1 MIKTFTILGGGS
13 AYAPG
18 LLAALLHQDQ
28 RLGLTEVRLYDLDRE
43 HLALVTALGQAMARA
58 QRAGFKVS
66 AAASL
71 EEALDGT
78 DAVLNST
85 RPGGFSAR
93 RLDELIPV
101 EFEVPGQETVGPGG
115 FFFALRSVPEARRV
129 REILRQRAPAAWLL
143 NYTNPTNIVTQALL
157 STGDERVLGLCDQS
171 EGDLETLREALG
183 RPGPVSF
190 RSVGTNHAT
199 WYQDV
204 RFGGQPAELPRDPSG
219 LAAVG
224 HHDEEHAIRFE
235 LSAELAR
242 RAPGYWP
249 NSYLPY
255 YTHPQRFVAHTRA
268 RGPRTD
274 AIVAKLPM
282 YYAHFREEAAKEIP
296 ELRHHRGTAGF
307 GDMAVEVLAALIER
321 RGQRVVLN
329 VKNGATS
336 QDFSPDTVIETFVE
350 LGPRGP
356 IPEPSPRYPTA
367 FSALKERIESYQR
380 AAARAACD
388 GSEQDKIAAL
398 AENPLIPSRAIAE
411 AMWAKAKSAYG
422 KALL

>member
-1 MIKTFTILGGGS
+1 LI
-13 AYAPG
+13 
-18 LLAALLHQDQ
+18 HQDQ
-28 RLGLTEVRLYDLDRE
+28 RLGLSEVRLYDLDRE
-43 HLALVTALGQAMARA
+43 HLALITALGQAMARA
-58 QRAGFKVS
+58 ARAGLKVT
-66 AAASL
+66 AATSL
-71 EEALDGT
+71 EQALDGT

-85 RPGGFSAR
+85 RPGGFAAR

-101 EFEVPGQETVGPGG
+101 EFDVPGQETVGPGG

-129 REILRQRAPAAWLL
+129 REILRQRSPGAWLL

-157 STGDERVLGLCDQS
+157 SSGDERVLGLCDQS
-171 EGDLETLREALG
+171 EGDLETLRVALG

-199 WYQDV
+199 WYQGLH
-204 RFGGQPAELPRDPSG
+204 FGGRPVELPLDPAG
-219 LAAVG
+219 LSAVA

-235 LSAELAR
+235 LSVELAR
-242 RAPGYWP
+242 KSPGYWP

-255 YTHPQRFVAHTRA
+255 YTHPQRFVAHTRQH
-268 RGPRTD
+268 GPRTD
-274 AIVAKLPM
+274 AIVAKLPF
-282 YYAHFREEAAKEIP
+282 YYAHFREEAAKEVP

-336 QDFSPDTVIETFVE
+336 RDFSPDTVIETFVE

-356 IPEPSPRYPTA
+356 IPEASPRYPEA
-367 FSALKERIESYQR
+367 FTALKERIESYQR
-380 AAARAACD
+380 AAARAACG
-388 GSEQDKIAAL
+388 GSEQDKIGAL
-398 AENPLIPSRAIAE
+398 AENPLIRSRAVAE
-411 AMWAKAKSAYG
+411 AMWARAKSSYG
-422 KALL
+422 KALE

>member
-18 LLAALLHQDQ
+18 LLAALIHQDQ
-28 RLGLTEVRLYDLDRE
+28 RLGLSEVRLYDLDRE
-43 HLALVTALGQAMARA
+43 HLSLITALGQAMARA
-58 QRAGFKVS
+58 ARAGLRVT
-66 AAASL
+66 AAKSL
-71 EEALDGT
+71 EEALEGT

-85 RPGGFSAR
+85 RPGGFAAR

-101 EFEVPGQETVGPGG
+101 EFDVPGQETVGPGG

-129 REILRQRAPAAWLL
+129 REILRQRSPGAWLL

-157 STGDERVLGLCDQS
+157 GSGDERVLGLCDQS

-199 WYQDV
+199 WYQGLH
-204 RFGGQPAELPRDPSG
+204 FGGRPLEFPLDPSA
-219 LAAVG
+219 LMAMT

-235 LSAELAR
+235 LSAELALK
-242 RAPGYWP
+242 APGYWP

-255 YTHPQRFVAHTRA
+255 YTHPQRFVAHTRQH
-268 RGPRTD
+268 GPRTD
-274 AIVAKLPM
+274 AIVAKLPF
-282 YYAHFREEAAKEIP
+282 YYAHFREEAAKEVP

-356 IPEPSPRYPTA
+356 IPEASPRYPEA
-367 FSALKERIESYQR
+367 FTGLKERIESYQR
-380 AAARAACD
+380 AAARAACGD
-388 GSEQDKIAAL
+388 SEHDKISAL
-398 AENPLIPSRAIAE
+398 AENPLIPSRAVAE
-411 AMWAKAKSAYG
+411 AMWARAKSSYG
-422 KALL
+422 KALE